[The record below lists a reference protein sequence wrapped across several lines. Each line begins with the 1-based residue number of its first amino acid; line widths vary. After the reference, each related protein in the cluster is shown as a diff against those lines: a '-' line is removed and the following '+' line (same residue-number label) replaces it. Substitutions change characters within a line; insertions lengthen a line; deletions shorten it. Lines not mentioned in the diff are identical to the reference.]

1 MVMRGK
7 QFILIL
13 VVLLLGQFFSA
24 RAEEYSI
31 RFYDDQ
37 DGLSHWHVSQILQD
51 TTGMMWVATWNGL
64 NRFDGSRFVAF
75 KPTENA
81 ALCIP
86 HDRIRR
92 FRLTKENNLECLI
105 ENRVYLFNTRNC
117 YFDTLSR
124 EKEQE
129 AYERLKQRFNPD
141 FDRPSMA
148 KVKQFGSVALQNIWE
163 EYRDKQG
170 NKWLYDDHGIFV
182 ATTLPSRGMPVD
194 TKEARSLYRMR
205 NGDIWAS
212 VRDLRQ
218 VMVYDSTL
226 TLLGYLNS
234 NGRIQS
240 QPISF
245 GQMVYCMHETR
256 SGNVLLGCKP
266 GCVMEK
272 DGSKWHSYPELR
284 NAYDIEEDPDGR
296 LWVATFG
303 FGLWR
308 ETGTRQFELVK
319 GTENLF
325 IRRLVILG
333 DGTLLGAT
341 TSGVL
346 VIEDARSDSPRVHV
360 HKRDGDSPSLQSN
373 AVMCLCYFN
382 GTLYVGTEGGGL
394 NVLQSNLHDARWVF
408 ERLTPR
414 EGLGDIVFELMPW
427 SNEELLIQ
435 SSSSFSIL
443 NTSSRTLINY
453 DRRFFGGN
461 RDYRLVLGEVP
472 PVALND
478 SEVLIAPTTGLFLL
492 NKHALKPDKEVIR
505 IALCSIRRNGEN
517 DFAVDYTDHVS
528 LGPNERNLVMSF
540 AALDYRNN
548 GELLYSTRMYE
559 KGKKATSWGLATATN
574 EIIIQDLH
582 PGDYIFE
589 IRSTNAYGQLQDNVR
604 PIHITVQP
612 TFMESTVGKALLGSL
627 AMLITLLI
635 TIAYLQ
641 VRFSRE
647 KRAET
652 LAAYLELQER
662 FSQIEQQRDEKTPLP
677 IPEILAP
684 GYTSENERF
693 LNTLHRFMDEH
704 ISDSE
709 MNMDDLAK
717 EVNMSRSTLNRKM
730 HELFNLSAKDFVQA
744 ARIKHAC
751 GLLATTQ
758 MAMKEVAY
766 ACGFSDPNYFSKS
779 FKSNTGQTPKEY
791 REKCNN

>member
-1 MVMRGK
+1 MSMRGK
-7 QFILIL
+7 LYIWIL
-13 VVLLLGQFFSA
+13 VVLLFGRILSTNA
-24 RAEEYSI
+24 DEYSI

-75 KPTENA
+75 KPTENV

-105 ENRVYLFNTRNC
+105 EDRVYLFNTRNC

-163 EYRDKQG
+163 EYRDQQG

-182 ATTLPSRGMPVD
+182 ATTLPSRGRPVD
-194 TKEARSLYRMR
+194 TKEVRSLYRMQ

-226 TLLGYLNS
+226 TLRGYLNS
-234 NGRIQS
+234 KGRIES

-272 DGSKWHSYPELR
+272 DGSKWDSYPELR
-284 NAYDIEEDPDGR
+284 NAYDIEEDQDGR

-308 ETGTRQFELVK
+308 ETGTRQFELVE

-346 VIEDARSDSPRVHV
+346 VIEDARSDSPRVRL

-394 NVLQSNLHDARWVF
+394 NVLKSSVHDKKWFF
-408 ERLTPR
+408 ESLTPR
-414 EGLGDIVFELMPW
+414 DGLDDIVFELMPW

-435 SSSSFSIL
+435 GSSSFSIL
-443 NTSSRTLINY
+443 NTANGTLANY

-472 PVALND
+472 PMALNEN
-478 SEVLIAPTTGLFLL
+478 EVLIAPTSGLYLL
-492 NKHALKPDKEVIR
+492 NKQALRPDKETIR

-517 DFAVDYTDHVS
+517 DFAVDYADHVI

-589 IRSTNAYGQLQDNVR
+589 IRSTNAYGQWQDNVR
-604 PIHITVQP
+604 QIHITVQP
-612 TFMESTVGKALLGSL
+612 TFMESSVGKALFGGL
-627 AMLITLLI
+627 ALLISLLI

-641 VRFSRE
+641 LRFSHK

-662 FSQIEQQRDEKTPLP
+662 FSKIEQQRDKKTPLP
-677 IPEILAP
+677 IPEIIAP

-744 ARIKHAC
+744 ARIKRAC
-751 GLLATTQ
+751 GLLSTTQ
-758 MAMKEVAY
+758 MATKEVAY

-779 FKSNTGQTPKEY
+779 FKTNTGQTPKEY